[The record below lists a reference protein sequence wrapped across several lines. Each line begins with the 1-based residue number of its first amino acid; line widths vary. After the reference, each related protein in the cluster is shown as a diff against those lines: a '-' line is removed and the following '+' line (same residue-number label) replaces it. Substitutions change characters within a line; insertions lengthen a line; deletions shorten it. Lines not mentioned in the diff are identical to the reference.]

1 MLCLF
6 ALGLFLVTAG
16 IPAFASACRRH
27 IAQQRTS
34 PNSHTFELRTIVSTP
49 RETLSQQARQ
59 LYEAGQFAEAANL
72 WQQAADL
79 YAQQG
84 AILNQAQ
91 TLNYLATAY
100 QELGQWS
107 QAETAIET
115 SINLL
120 QKNNSS
126 TAIAILAQALNN
138 KGSIQLARGQ
148 TEAALET
155 WKQAEQNY
163 SRAKN
168 ETGKLGSRIN
178 QATALQAL
186 GQYRR
191 SKTLL
196 DRLVGE
202 LKTQPD
208 SLLKADGLRSLGIAL
223 QTIGDLLQSKEIL
236 EQSWAISQRLG
247 ANTNTG
253 ETLLSIG
260 NIARDLK
267 EYDVA
272 RAYYQSAQKRAK
284 NAIASIQAQLNLL
297 SLFVETKQ
305 WEAARALVPEIQST
319 ISNLSPSRAAIYA
332 RVNFAE
338 SLMEMSG
345 GASEQVSR
353 GAGEQVNA
361 YGVGFTNQPTT
372 QTDNLTQPA
381 PVGEQVNAYGVG
393 FTNQPTTKTNNLT
406 QPAPVKDNIS
416 VISFPVASEL
426 QPVGASSQLP
436 ITNYQLPI
444 TNKANHSNATGFD
457 ITSVA
462 QILATGVQQA
472 KQINDKRAEAY
483 ALNQLG
489 KLYEQSQQ
497 WQDAKTLTQQVLQI
511 AQEIDANDIIARAA
525 WQLGRILKQQQDIT
539 GAIAAY
545 RNAYNNL
552 QSLRSDLVAINPDVQ
567 FNFRDNVEPVYRE
580 FASLLLQPN
589 ANQED
594 IKQARTVIEALQLA
608 ELDNFFRDA
617 CLDIQPAQIDEI
629 DTQAAVFYPIVLS
642 DRLEVILSLPKQPLR
657 HYSTPLGA
665 AQVETFLQKVYSSLY
680 IGYSS
685 QERLRLFQQVY
696 NWLIS
701 PAQADLNN
709 SKITTLVFVP
719 DGFFRNL
726 PMAALYDGKAYLV
739 EKYAIALSSGLQLF
753 PQGLER
759 QKPTALTVGL
769 TEARLG
775 FSALPGVL
783 VELKQIANELN
794 SKILLDK
801 QFTRQTFTQQMN
813 ATSFQIVH
821 LATHGQFS
829 SNPEETFLLTW
840 DGKINIQDFDQFF
853 QKRRVGILKPIE
865 LLVLSACQT
874 ASGDKR
880 AALGLAGLA
889 LRSGASSTLASLWSV
904 NDESTANLMSEFYRQ
919 LTGSSPSITK
929 AEALRQAQIAL
940 LKNPLFDHPYFWA
953 SFVLIGNWL

>member
-1 MLCLF
+1 MPCLF
-6 ALGLFLVTAG
+6 ALSLLLVTAG
-16 IPAFASACRRH
+16 IPAL
-27 IAQQRTS
+27 AQQVTS
-34 PNSHTFELRTIVSTP
+34 PNSHIVELGQIVSTA
-49 RETLSQQARQ
+49 REMLSQQGRQ
-59 LYEAGQFAEAANL
+59 LYEAGQFSAAANL

-79 YAQQG
+79 YAKQG

-91 TLNYLATAY
+91 TLNYLASAY

-107 QAETAIET
+107 LAEKAIET

-120 QKNNSS
+120 PKNKDSRA
-126 TAIAILAQALNN
+126 TAILAQALNN
-138 KGSIQLARGQ
+138 KGSLQLARGQ

-163 SRAKN
+163 ARAKN
-168 ETGKLGSRIN
+168 EIGKLGSRIN
-178 QATALQAL
+178 QANALQAL

-191 SKTLL
+191 SKILL
-196 DRLVGE
+196 QQLVGE
-202 LKTQPD
+202 LKNQPD
-208 SLLKADGLRSLGIAL
+208 SLVKADGLRSLGIAL
-223 QTIGDLLQSKEIL
+223 QTIGDLLQSKEML

-247 ANTNTG
+247 ASANPG

-260 NIARDLK
+260 NIARDLQ
-267 EYDVA
+267 EYEVA
-272 RAYYQSAQKRAK
+272 RAYYQAAQKKAK
-284 NAIASIQAQLNLL
+284 NALASVQAQLNLL
-297 SLFVETKQ
+297 SLFVQTKQ
-305 WEAARALVPEIQST
+305 WEPARALVPEIEST

-338 SLMEMSG
+338 SLM
-345 GASEQVSR
+345 QVSL
-353 GAGEQVNA
+353 GAGEL
-361 YGVGFTNQPTT
+361 GSKW
-372 QTDNLTQPA
+372 
-381 PVGEQVNAYGVG
+381 ERE
-393 FTNQPTTKTNNLT
+393 
-406 QPAPVKDNIS
+406 S
-416 VISFPVASEL
+416 V
-426 QPVGASSQLP
+426 
-436 ITNYQLPI
+436 
-444 TNKANHSNATGFD
+444 
-457 ITSVA
+457 TSVA

-472 KQINDKRAEAY
+472 KQISDKRAEAY
-483 ALNQLG
+483 SLNQLG
-489 KLYEQSQQ
+489 KLYEQNQQ
-497 WQDAKTLTQQVLQI
+497 WQDAKNLTQQVLQI
-511 AQEIDANDIIARAA
+511 AQEIDANDITARAA
-525 WQLGRILKQQQDIT
+525 WQLGRILERQGDIT
-539 GAIAAY
+539 AAIAAY

-552 QSLRSDLVAINPDVQ
+552 QSLRSDLVAINPDAQ
-567 FNFRDNVEPVYRE
+567 FNFRDHVEPVYRE

-629 DTQAAVFYPIVLS
+629 DTQAAVFYPIILS

-665 AQVETFLQKVYSSLY
+665 TQVESILQKMYSSLY
-680 IGYSS
+680 LGYSS
-685 QERLRLFQQVY
+685 PERLRFSQQIY
-696 NWLIS
+696 DWLIK
-701 PAQADLNN
+701 PAAADLNN

-719 DGFFRNL
+719 DGFLRNL
-726 PMAALYDGKAYLV
+726 PMAALYDGKQYLV

-753 PQGLER
+753 PQSLER

-769 TEARLG
+769 TEARQG

-783 VELKQIANELN
+783 VELKQIAVELN
-794 SKILLDK
+794 SKMLLDK
-801 QFTRQTFTQQMN
+801 QFTRQTFQEQMN
-813 ATSFQIVH
+813 ATSFEIVH

-840 DGKINIQDFDQFF
+840 DDRISIQDFDQFF
-853 QKRRVGILKPIE
+853 QKRRVGILRPIE

-919 LTGSSPSITK
+919 LTQSNSSITK
-929 AEALRQAQIAL
+929 AEALRQAQLAL

-953 SFVLIGNWL
+953 SFVLVGNWL